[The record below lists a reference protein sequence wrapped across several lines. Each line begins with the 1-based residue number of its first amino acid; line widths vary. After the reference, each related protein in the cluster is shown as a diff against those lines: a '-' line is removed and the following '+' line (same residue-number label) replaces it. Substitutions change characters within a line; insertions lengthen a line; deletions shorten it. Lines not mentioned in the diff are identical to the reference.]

1 MIALERFPMN
11 RSGDSFAFERLLDK
25 VATYIDEVYI
35 DETWFEGAPDEGFG
49 GVPDE
54 GLAASM
60 PMQASM
66 PSMQPD
72 DFADDLAPVLAEY
85 GTVDDF
91 SIDGEIT
98 ASFAPIELEEP
109 IAPPV
114 SDRAYASEDGSVS
127 PDLAARLE
135 RLDESFARTVM
146 RLIDERG
153 LRDADV
159 YKRANMSRQLF
170 AKIRKDEGYRPTK
183 KTACA
188 LAFALELS
196 HDDALALLGRAGF
209 TLSHSSKFDIIVE
222 YFLVNRIH
230 DIHQIN
236 MALYA
241 FDQQVLG

>member
-1 MIALERFPMN
+1 MN
-11 RSGDSFAFERLLDK
+11 RSGDSLAFERLLSK
-25 VATYIDEVYI
+25 VAAYIDEVYI
-35 DETWFEGAPDEGFG
+35 DETWFEGASGERFGGTPDEGP
-49 GVPDE
+49 V
-54 GLAASM
+54 ASM

-66 PSMQPD
+66 PAMQPE
-72 DFADDLAPVLAEY
+72 ASTDDLVPALAEY
-85 GTVDDF
+85 GAADDF
-91 SIDGEIT
+91 PIDEEIT

-109 IAPPV
+109 IVPPA
-114 SDRAYASEDGSVS
+114 SDRLCASKDGSVS

-135 RLDESFARTVM
+135 RLDESFSRTVM

-153 LRDADV
+153 MRDADV

-170 AKIRKDEGYRPTK
+170 AKIRKDKGYRPTK

-209 TLSHSSKFDIIVE
+209 TLSHSSKFDVIVE